1 MGGLSRID
9 DDPKMHVMISRAG
22 ALSGCCR
29 RRSASPRRRW
39 PGPPANPHAREHTH
53 THAQKRTR
61 TRAHTRARAVRL
73 PEQSCGG
80 WGAQRGESGPV
91 GGWEWAGGR
100 RLHGVR

>member
-53 THAQKRTR
+53 THTQKRL
-61 TRAHTRARAVRL
+61 RARARAITRA
-73 PEQSCGG
+73 EREGG
-80 WGAQRGESGPV
+80 ERREGRVGRWAGGSGPV
-91 GGWEWAGGR
+91 GVAFT
-100 RLHGVR
+100 V